1 MSLCRKN
8 NHLTNGICHFLSVW
22 WGREW
27 THVTFMYCMIPGHLA
42 SWPWKTFLSWSYAP
56 QRNNYHFLVHR
67 YQVLLWPLSHCLWF
81 FPYAFVLLLHQW
93 VSTLSAQNLGLKNIW
108 VCKPLA
114 TELEFWFNWPGR
126 QLGLGIHS
134 SSLGDGNMQVGLE
147 QLWLTSAHSGSNTTS
162 FTWYPSIC
170 HRVWY
175 MTSIHKSAV
184 NYIPNGSWNPD
195 TTTIPPLL
203 MYFPGATIKQGVL
216 GSSIL
221 KRQDCCHTNVSWFT
235 LGHMPLLA
243 NTQRQW
249 HCI

>member
-1 MSLCRKN
+1 MYHREIIAIFWCTDIRYYYGPCPIACGSFFMHSSFFYISGFQLCLPR
-8 NHLTNGICHFLSVW
+8 TW
-22 WGREW
+22 
-27 THVTFMYCMIPGHLA
+27 
-42 SWPWKTFLSWSYAP
+42 
-56 QRNNYHFLVHR
+56 
-67 YQVLLWPLSHCLWF
+67 
-81 FPYAFVLLLHQW
+81 
-93 VSTLSAQNLGLKNIW
+93 GLKIYGCVSPWPQNW
-108 VCKPLA
+108 K
-114 TELEFWFNWPGR
+114 FWFNWPGR
-126 QLGLGIHS
+126 QLSLGVHS

-147 QLWLTSAHSGSNTTS
+147 QLWLMSAHSGSNTTS

-203 MYFPGATIKQGVL
+203 MYFPDAIIKQGVL

-243 NTQRQW
+243 NTQRQ
-249 HCI
+249 